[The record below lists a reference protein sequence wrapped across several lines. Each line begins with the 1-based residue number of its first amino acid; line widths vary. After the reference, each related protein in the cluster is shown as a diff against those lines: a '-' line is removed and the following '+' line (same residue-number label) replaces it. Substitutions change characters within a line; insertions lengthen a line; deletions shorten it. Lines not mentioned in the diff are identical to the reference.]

1 MNDLYPAIEPY
12 ASGRLQVDD
21 LHSVY
26 YEECGNP
33 KGKPAIF
40 LHGGPGGGCSPD
52 HRRYWDPTVYRII
65 LFDQRGCG
73 RSTPHAELRG
83 NSTWDLTA
91 DIELIRTKLGID
103 KWQVFGGSWG
113 STLALAYAQQHPE
126 RVTELILRGIF
137 LIRDKE
143 IQWFYQEGTSML
155 FPDAFEPYRNHIPAD
170 ERHDLLNAYH
180 RRLTSPDAE
189 VRSAAAR
196 RWSVWEGS
204 TSRLLVDPDLIAK
217 SDEPWFAEAFARI
230 ECHYFVNKGFLR
242 HDHQLLE
249 DAFKI
254 AHIPTIIVHGRY
266 DVVCP
271 MDSAWELKKLLPLAE
286 LQIVP
291 DSGHSAAE
299 TGIRQR
305 LVAATQAFAPKGK
318 GN

>member
-1 MNDLYPAIEPY
+1 MNDLYPPLEPY
-12 ASGRLQVDD
+12 ASGRLQVDEW
-21 LHSVY
+21 HSVY

-33 KGKPAIF
+33 LGKPAVF

-52 HRRYWDPTVYRII
+52 HRRYWDPSHYRII

-83 NSTWDLTA
+83 NSTWDLVA
-91 DIELIRTKLGID
+91 DIETLRLKLGIE

-113 STLALAYAQQHPE
+113 STLALAYAQKHPE

-143 IQWFYQEGTSML
+143 IRWFYQEGTSML
-155 FPDAFEPYRNHIPAD
+155 FPDAFQAYRDHIPAA
-170 ERHDLLNAYH
+170 ERHDLLSAYY
-180 RRLTSPDAE
+180 RRLTSEDPE
-189 VRSAAAR
+189 VRIAAAR

-204 TSRLLVDPDLIAK
+204 TSRLLVDPELVAK
-217 SDEPWFAEAFARI
+217 SDDPWFAEAFARI
-230 ECHYFVNKGFLR
+230 ECHYFVNKGFFR
-242 HDHQLLE
+242 NDHQLLE
-249 DAFKI
+249 DAHRI
-254 AHIPTIIVHGRY
+254 AHIPCIIVHGRY

-271 MDSAWELKKLLPLAE
+271 LDSAWELKKLLPLAE

-299 TGIRQR
+299 NGIRQR
-305 LVAATQAFAPKGK
+305 LVAATRVFQPRGD
-318 GN
+318 